1 MTGIE
6 IKQYLIEN
14 NDELLFA
21 DGFED
26 AIMGTVTGACRTPV
40 VCYDLQKCIDILVKR
55 DGMDE
60 EEAEEYISFNVTG
73 AYVGELTPLFVY
85 DLRSQEA
92 D

>member
-1 MTGIE
+1 MTGPE
-6 IKQYLIEN
+6 IKQYLAEN
-14 NDELLFA
+14 NDEVMFA

-26 AIMGTVTGACRTPV
+26 AIIGMVHGACRTPV
-40 VCYDLQKCIDILVKR
+40 VAYDYHKCVEILVKR

-73 AYVGELTPLFVY
+73 AYMGELTPLFVY
-85 DLRSQEA
+85 DLRSQEP